1 MNNIVRFSASV
12 NPDDDLDTHA
22 AEIRK
27 GIQEMQTQMR
37 NALRICFKVGGH
49 LILAKQQVAHG
60 EWKRWLKENCF
71 LSQRTAQLYMQLADN
86 QELIEDEL
94 VMTPELGVRA
104 AAKLIAKPSTKPE
117 AKESDAA
124 EPNQEEPGE
133 SAPAADHAEFLLRVW
148 QTTPVAVRKAVLTS
162 LTIPAL
168 LELLS
173 KEQIAELKQRWRG
186 NDKAQKKRARKDK
199 QRGKKPAP
207 FLELQAT
214 RLT

>member
-86 QELIEDEL
+86 QGLIEDEL

-117 AKESDAA
+117 AKDVEA
-124 EPNQEEPGE
+124 EEPDRAGSE
-133 SAPAADHAEFLLRVW
+133 EAEDTPPDHTADLHAAWKAAPSR
-148 QTTPVAVRKAVLTS
+148 RKRNSWRQSSLCSRARS
-162 LTIPAL
+162 LTC
-168 LELLS
+168 S
-173 KEQIAELKQRWRG
+173 G
-186 NDKAQKKRARKDK
+186 
-199 QRGKKPAP
+199 
-207 FLELQAT
+207 
-214 RLT
+214 